1 MTVHV
6 VSDLN
11 RSALTG
17 SRQSILRK
25 WQQEMDRQSSSI
37 KSLHLRLN
45 MSMQNYEELSSQFV
59 QLQMQVTANTESQK
73 LLQHLTGQPY

>member
-1 MTVHV
+1 MTVHM
-6 VSDLN
+6 VSDLE

-17 SRQSILRK
+17 SRQGICK
-25 WQQEMDRQSSSI
+25 VQQEMDRQFNSI
-37 KSLHLRLN
+37 KSLNLRLKT
-45 MSMQNYEELSSQFV
+45 SMQNYEELSSQFV